1 MAGWQAARGFEYQF
15 LCTLE
20 HVLEVFGDR
29 ESGFTGVR
37 IEGPA
42 AHVPGADDDI
52 VDFALVAGDDNLLVA
67 QVKSGGAD
75 SSLSASDVVSI
86 LLRLLTHSARRYAVI
101 TNRASTPSLAV
112 LLDVLRG
119 DEDKIHEGVLATVKS
134 SPRVQR
140 EVPDRGHVFW
150 ERLRRVEMVLDRRAG
165 DEVRAAVRE
174 RVRSARHHLAPS
186 SVGWDAAGLL
196 TGYLVSEVLAKAAQ
210 PAAPALSVSDVVAVL
225 GMDQDTLKSLL
236 VRRDWS
242 VHVTPAPRGTDIARP
257 GVLDQ
262 VAKALPTPVRGD
274 AAPVCVL
281 TGLSGIG
288 KTSLAAAWADDRADA
303 YAAILW
309 IDATGAGQI
318 EASFVAVAEWFRAQG
333 VIAESDG
340 SAHDQV
346 FGALVKT
353 AKPWLMV
360 FDNCAD
366 LRLVREWI
374 PRRGHGHTIVTT
386 TDQTVLGGPKVVHV
400 TVDGM
405 TEPEAAGL
413 LARRLCPEQDPTERQ
428 RHTLNR
434 LANRLHR
441 WPLAL
446 ALAAAY
452 LSNCL
457 GGLDGAAEYERLVM
471 RSLADE
477 ESKPLGYPRTLVN
490 AITLAWRRAV
500 GRSSSADQLAASVL
514 RCAAFVASREIPLHL
529 LLACGMLPREELAGL
544 APRRKGLFH
553 YTGDDPPP
561 GEIVRALKRDS
572 LVTADEPFLIM
583 DGVDSGSPASLGYTI
598 NMNDI
603 IQIILQRECEQDGHV
618 EVLLSTV
625 AFHVQYWLSFFID
638 TNDMN
643 RAYSLLGHAVSAA
656 EHAFRLDVANNDIA
670 LLWGNTATLLGY
682 LDKWASAT
690 RYLRAELTYLE
701 HSPQPDILLRL
712 GTTAGLAATLF
723 DSADRPRD
731 AEGEIIALLERFIAE
746 VPAARELSEDLTA
759 SHLRTA
765 LVVVINLQEHGGTDS
780 RLPAIR
786 AVLSDYCAMMPLLDR
801 IDWAAED
808 LRLNRLLR
816 QGAYAEVRTAARR
829 LLSAFGPDRLEY
841 LHVLLYLAES
851 SAHLRDWTTVA
862 HCVDLYADAFQSG
875 ALSRADTAIVLRNLG
890 GICLSAMLEQD
901 EEAFEVFGRLCRLTD
916 FADQRGVVAQA
927 GDRDIIAVHR
937 ALQAFLDNDVDMC
950 RTWLDRA
957 DLNEVRT
964 VERIGMTTILHRLL
978 QNWILTAQRRHTE
991 RTLDLTETVDGVLD
1005 GAPTHQTPSIIP
1017 ELTEDILQRMVNA
1030 SDPVGAP
1037 VLALALTQA
1046 AHSGARPARDPMEL
1060 AVELCLAFHVLG
1072 FPAQI
1077 LEAALMIRRHEEPR
1091 VTPDPTWFTLQDAPN
1106 LHGVRVPHHVVWAE
1120 AQQRFIDPSFAHL
1133 HQFRRAIEQGMIE
1146 HLPLVGPISPGQ
1158 ILWVLRRP
1166 LLLQYQPL
1174 GSYDV
1179 QQLAPYLSPE
1189 RRQACEVG
1197 AFFIALKAVS
1207 ALSVTG
1213 SDSVSRLESQHPHLT
1228 ELLISPERLSDLMS
1242 TDYSIIIPFGA
1253 RPPEQSC

>member
-20 HVLEVFGDR
+20 HVLDVFGDR

-52 VDFALVAGDDNLLVA
+52 VDFALVAGDDNLLIA
-67 QVKSGGAD
+67 QVKSGGVD
-75 SSLSASDVVSI
+75 SSLSASDVVSM
-86 LLRLLTHSARRYAVI
+86 LLRLLTHSARRYVVI

-112 LLDVLRG
+112 LLDVLDG
-119 DEDKIHEGVLATVKS
+119 DEDKIREGVLTAVKS

-140 EVPDRGHVFW
+140 EVPDKGHVFW
-150 ERLRRVEMVLDRRAG
+150 ERLRRAKVVLDRRTG

-186 SVGWDAAGLL
+186 GWDAAGLL

-210 PAAPALSVSDVVAVL
+210 PTTAALSVSDVVTVL

-262 VAKALPTPVRGD
+262 VATALPTPVRGD
-274 AAPVCVL
+274 AAPICVL

-309 IDATGAGQI
+309 IDATGVGQI

-333 VIAESDG
+333 VIAQSGG
-340 SAHDQV
+340 SARDQV
-346 FGALVKT
+346 FDALVKT

-360 FDNCAD
+360 FDNCVD

-386 TDQTVLGGPKVVHV
+386 TDQTVLGGPNVIHV
-400 TVDGM
+400 AVDGM
-405 TEPEAAGL
+405 TETEAAGL
-413 LARRLCPEQDPTERQ
+413 LARRLCPEQDPTEGQ
-428 RHTLNR
+428 QQTLNR

-446 ALAAAY
+446 ELAAAY
-452 LSNCL
+452 LANCL

-471 RSLADE
+471 RSLDDE

-490 AITLAWRRAV
+490 AITLAWRRAAD
-500 GRSSSADQLAASVL
+500 RSSSVDQLAASVL
-514 RCAAFVASREIPLHL
+514 RCAAFVASRQIPLHI
-529 LLACGMLPREELAGL
+529 LLACGMVPREKFAGL
-544 APRRKGLFH
+544 DPQRTGLFH

-572 LVTADEPFLIM
+572 LVATDEPFLII
-583 DGVDSGSPASLGYTI
+583 DGIDSGSPASLGYTI

-603 IQIILQRECEQDGHV
+603 IQIILQRECEQSGHA

-643 RAYSLLGHAVSAA
+643 QAYSLLGHAVSAA
-656 EHAFRLDVANNDIA
+656 EHAFRLDVANDDVA

-682 LDKWASAT
+682 LDEGASAR

-701 HSPQPDILLRL
+701 QSPRPNPLLLL

-723 DSADRPRD
+723 SSADRPRD

-746 VPAARELSEDLTA
+746 VPAARELSEDFA
-759 SHLRTA
+759 SSHLRTA
-765 LVVVINLQEHGGTDS
+765 LGVVINLQENGGTDS
-780 RLPAIR
+780 RLTAIR
-786 AVLSDYCAMMPLLDR
+786 TVLSDYCAMMPLPSG
-801 IDWAAED
+801 IDWVAED
-808 LRLNRLLR
+808 QRLNRLLR
-816 QGAYAEVRTAARR
+816 QGADAEVRTAARR
-829 LLSAFGPDRLEY
+829 FLSELEPDRSEY
-841 LHVLLYLAES
+841 PHVLWYLAES
-851 SAHLRDWTTVA
+851 SAHLLDWATVA
-862 HCVDLYADAFQSG
+862 HCVDLYVDAFQSG
-875 ALSRADTAIVLRNLG
+875 ALSRANIAIFLRNLG
-890 GICLSAMLEQD
+890 VLCLLPMLKQD
-901 EEAFEVFGRLCRLTD
+901 EEAFEVFGRVCRLTD
-916 FADQRGVVAQA
+916 LTDQRGVVAQA

-937 ALQAFLDNDVDMC
+937 ALQALLANDVDMC
-950 RTWLDRA
+950 GTWLARA
-957 DLNEVRT
+957 DLEEVRI
-964 VERIGMTTILHRLL
+964 VELNGITPILYRLL
-978 QNWILTAQRRHTE
+978 KNWILTAQRRRTE
-991 RTLDLTETVDGVLD
+991 RTLDLRETMDRVLD
-1005 GAPTHQTPSIIP
+1005 GAPAHQAPFIIP
-1017 ELTEDILQRMVNA
+1017 ELTEGILLGTVKA
-1030 SDPVGAP
+1030 AAP
-1037 VLALALTQA
+1037 VSAPVFALALTQA
-1046 AHSGARPARDPMEL
+1046 ARSGAQPTRDPMEL

-1077 LEAALMIRRHEEPR
+1077 LETALMIRHHEEPT

-1106 LHGVRVPHHVVWAE
+1106 LHGVRMPHHIVWAK
-1120 AQQRFIDPSFAHL
+1120 AQQYLIDPSFAHL

-1146 HLPLVGPISPGQ
+1146 HQPVFGAISHGHIPITLCRPL
-1158 ILWVLRRP
+1158 LLRRP

-1179 QQLAPYLSPE
+1179 QRLAPYLSPE
-1189 RRQACEVG
+1189 RRQVCEVG
-1197 AFFIALKAVS
+1197 AFFIALKAVF
-1207 ALSVTG
+1207 ALSATG
-1213 SDSVSRLESQHPHLT
+1213 SESVSRLESQHPHLA
-1228 ELLISPERLSDLMS
+1228 ELLILSERLSDLKS
-1242 TDYSIIIPFGA
+1242 TD
-1253 RPPEQSC
+1253 